1 MRHRKMVG
9 LLVMSLSLTSC
20 SLFKTSCTCNTVT
33 GGTEADS
40 LSVIYSDS
48 IDAIL
53 LKASKVR
60 VYDMADFVEN
70 NDSTVKSDSLFNY
83 RIKNEKGFLK
93 DKEHNILS
101 FILSDKY
108 WYISKY
114 APIRQPFHPN
124 FALEFIFKKEKAF
137 VFVSFGTEEIAISDS
152 TGHFRFFQMRDKRL
166 IARWACIVFP
176 KEEYYKEFIKQVM

>member
-20 SLFKTSCTCNTVT
+20 SLFETSCTCNTVT
-33 GGTEADS
+33 GVTETDS

-48 IDAIL
+48 IDTIL

-70 NDSTVKSDSLFNY
+70 NDSTEKSDSLFNY

-93 DKEHNILS
+93 EKELNIIS

-108 WYISKY
+108 CYI
-114 APIRQPFHPN
+114 
-124 FALEFIFKKEKAF
+124 
-137 VFVSFGTEEIAISDS
+137 
-152 TGHFRFFQMRDKRL
+152 
-166 IARWACIVFP
+166 
-176 KEEYYKEFIKQVM
+176 